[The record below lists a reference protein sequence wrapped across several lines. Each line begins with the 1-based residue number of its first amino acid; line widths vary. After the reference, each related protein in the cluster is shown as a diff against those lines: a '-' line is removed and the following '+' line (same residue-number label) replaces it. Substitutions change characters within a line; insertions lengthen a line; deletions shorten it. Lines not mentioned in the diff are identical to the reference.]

1 LTPTLASE
9 NQAIAGP
16 QSYSPKILK
25 LVAACFFLSGA
36 TGLIYEVLWAR
47 MLGLVFGA
55 STLAVS
61 TVLAAFMGGLALGS
75 ALAGR
80 WGARV
85 TRPVRAYGLLE
96 IGIALYA
103 LAVPLLFRL
112 VDNLYAVIW
121 QHFHPGFFTFSLWR
135 FALSCV
141 MLLVPTTLMGA
152 TLPLLSAALLHTH
165 NKTTS
170 VTRLYTRNLAGAIC
184 GSIIGGFLLL
194 PILGVR
200 TTILTAAVI
209 NIIIGIVAIL
219 ADRRIDTAVTGTTGV
234 AGSPADVFLSAGVL
248 GSPASSNEFT
258 RGAIDS
264 DSPSDVAFDES
275 GRDARGPSAEVAA
288 ESTAEVA
295 APSIT
300 DATRAA
306 NTKFWMVCAF
316 VSGFVTISTQVAWTR
331 MLTMIIGS
339 STYAFSIVVAL
350 FLMGLSAG
358 AYLIARSNAVA
369 YLREAVLKVEL
380 ATAVSLFLS
389 LLMANRIPGLLVNT
403 GLRLNISSWGG
414 LLTLQVFSV
423 ALLLLLPAF
432 LMGMVMPLVLV
443 WAGTTSKN
451 LAVQLVGRTYAVNT
465 IGAIV
470 GAFGAGFILIP
481 KFSTRF
487 TILFAAALC
496 IIVGGLAYQPK
507 VDAKDRDLQ
516 RGIAA
521 GVVLALIVLMFIFA
535 PRRNLADLSVGAYD
549 SLVRVIAKT
558 RGGVDDPSVQR
569 GAEVHEL
576 LMYEEGPTSTVSVRK
591 DWDITSMAING
602 RTNASDR
609 EDMPTQV
616 MLGQM
621 PLLLAPRLRNALVVG
636 YATGVTAGAILQSPI
651 ESVECVEL
659 EPATVNGSHYFE
671 HVNNHPLNDPRMH
684 LIIDDAR
691 TYLRVTPTRYDII
704 VSEPSHPWVPG
715 VANLFT
721 REFFQLGRGRLNDDG
736 IFVQWL
742 QIYQLSTDSL
752 RSVLATFH
760 DTFPHVLVFRVEGA
774 WKGKDLLLVGSKTP
788 LTLDLLKE
796 RLSDPRI
803 AAELA
808 RVNMKSEADV
818 RAWYVCDETR
828 LAPAVSGAVI
838 NTDDNMHIETTAPRE
853 AFRPLM
859 ESNAAWIESLKK

>member
-1 LTPTLASE
+1 LTPTLVSDSQSSGA
-9 NQAIAGP
+9 P
-16 QSYSPKILK
+16 SYSPKILK

-55 STLAVS
+55 TTLAVS

-80 WGARV
+80 SGVRV
-85 TRPVRAYGLLE
+85 KRPVRAYGLLE

-112 VDNLYAVIW
+112 VDNLYAIIW
-121 QHFHPGFFTFSLWR
+121 QHFHPGFFGFSLCR
-135 FALSCV
+135 FVLSCV

-152 TLPLLSAALLHTH
+152 TLPLLSAALLRARGQTS
-165 NKTTS
+165 TS
-170 VTRLYTRNLAGAIC
+170 VTKLYTRNLAGAIC
-184 GSIIGGFLLL
+184 GSVAAGFLLL
-194 PILGVR
+194 PVFGVH
-200 TTILTAAVI
+200 TTIYIAAVI
-209 NIIIGIVAIL
+209 NILIGLATIL
-219 ADRRIDTAVTGTTGV
+219 ADRRIETAFTGTAPV
-234 AGSPADVFLSAGVL
+234 SSA
-248 GSPASSNEFT
+248 SPASSDEFT
-258 RGAIDS
+258 QGAIDS
-264 DSPSDVAFDES
+264 DDPGDVAFDES
-275 GRDARGPSAEVAA
+275 GRDARGPSENVEAA
-288 ESTAEVA
+288 HSDNNL
-295 APSIT
+295 S
-300 DATRAA
+300 DAR
-306 NTKFWMVCAF
+306 FWLVCAF
-316 VSGFVTISTQVAWTR
+316 ISGFVTISTQVAWTR

-350 FLMGLSAG
+350 FLLGLSAG
-358 AYLIARSNAVA
+358 AYLIARGNFSGQ
-369 YLREAVLKVEL
+369 LREAVLKVEV

-389 LLMANRIPGLLVNT
+389 LWMVNKIPVLLVNT

-414 LLTLQVFSV
+414 LLMLQVFSV
-423 ALLLLLPAF
+423 ALLILLPAF

-443 WAGTTSKN
+443 WAGTNSKN
-451 LAVQLVGRTYAVNT
+451 LSVQLVGRSYAVNT
-465 IGAIV
+465 VGAIV
-470 GAFGAGFILIP
+470 GAFGAGFVLIP
-481 KFSTRF
+481 KFTTRF

-496 IIVGGLAYQPK
+496 IIVALTAYQPK
-507 VDAKDRDLQ
+507 IDATDRGLQ
-516 RGIAA
+516 RGVAA
-521 GVVLALIVLMFIFA
+521 GVALALVILMFVFV
-535 PRRNLADLSVGAYD
+535 PRMNLEYLSIGAYD

-558 RGGVDDPSVQR
+558 RGGVDDGSVQQR
-569 GAEVHEL
+569 GPEIHEL

-621 PLLLAPRLRNALVVG
+621 PLLLAPSLKNALVVG

-659 EPATVNGSHYFE
+659 EPATVNGSRFFE
-671 HVNNHPLNDPRMH
+671 HVNNHPLNDPRLH

-691 TYLRVTPTRYDII
+691 TYLRVTPMRYDMI

-721 REFFQLGRGRLNDDG
+721 REFFQLGRDRLNEDG

-760 DTFPHVLVFRVEGA
+760 ETFPHVQVFRVEGA

-788 LTLDLLKE
+788 LTLDHIKE
-796 RLSDPRI
+796 RISDPRI

-808 RVNMKSEADV
+808 RVNIKSEADV
-818 RAWYVCDETR
+818 RAWYVCDETK
-828 LAPAVSGAVI
+828 LGPAVAGAVI

-859 ESNAAWIESLKK
+859 ETNAAWIESLKK